1 MEEPFNLISAYIKE
15 KKINCDLFLINNSE
29 NKEILDYIGTKSEKQ
44 NDDVN
49 IYSYL
54 NTLKENEG
62 LDFIILINNHF
73 PDEEIDIIPK
83 TLFMDN
89 QNLAAIQKKLNDGG
103 KFIFNL
109 LIKNPFLL
117 EEIIKKLSSF
127 FNKVETLKTT
137 CLDILIICSIE

>member
-1 MEEPFNLISAYIKE
+1 MEE

-62 LDFIILINNHF
+62 LDFIILINNNF

-117 EEIIKKLSSF
+117 EEIIKKLSTF

-137 CLDILIICSIE
+137 CLDILIICSIEKDLLK